1 MSLKASDAIEVVL
14 TAIKLLNQKILAR
27 VVTPFQTHIYSNKF
41 GQEHYDEISSTQW
54 DSKFCL
60 APDWSINLAISLF
73 MYLSD
78 FTDKLTSLV
87 AHDKK
92 DVGRDGKNM
101 YYSKL

>member
-60 APDWSINLAISLF
+60 APDWSINLAISLS
-73 MYLSD
+73 MYLS
-78 FTDKLTSLV
+78 LQSNLL
-87 AHDKK
+87 HLLHMM
-92 DVGRDGKNM
+92 GRV
-101 YYSKL
+101 